1 MDCFVVFVVPNTSK
15 TDSNQTAS
23 IDRFSV
29 AIMTFLRFQ
38 DGSLTTVNGR
48 RRSPVIEMRREQTRP
63 EVVRIV
69 PTIQHPFPDALP
81 SIASI
86 HPTVPTRF
94 TPSRIAQ
101 LRTNN
106 SIITD
111 DISFNTATSIC
122 AVYMRALRFAAKSLP
137 SLMGTR
143 LQNFESNS
151 LEFQCQPFVFSNVQT
166 ETGSRLVSDRVED
179 RGNECKSKVR
189 TTGKKCEITVLGI

>member
-1 MDCFVVFVVPNTSK
+1 
-15 TDSNQTAS
+15 
-23 IDRFSV
+23 
-29 AIMTFLRFQ
+29 MTFLRFQ

-48 RRSPVIEMRREQTRP
+48 RRSPVIEMRTEQTQTQP

-69 PTIQHPFPDALP
+69 PIQHPFPDALP

-122 AVYMRALRFAAKSLP
+122 AV
-137 SLMGTR
+137 
-143 LQNFESNS
+143 
-151 LEFQCQPFVFSNVQT
+151 
-166 ETGSRLVSDRVED
+166 
-179 RGNECKSKVR
+179 
-189 TTGKKCEITVLGI
+189 